1 MSKAV
6 FLFNTMNPILILL
19 LIGLF
24 AGILSGMLGIGG
36 GVIIV
41 PALVFFMAM
50 TQAQAQGTSLGV
62 LIMPVVGAAA
72 YQYYQSGNLNWKYSL
87 CIAITFVIG
96 GWVGSKIAL
105 EVDKD
110 VLKKFFAVFL
120 LLLSCKMLFWDK

>member
-1 MSKAV
+1 
-6 FLFNTMNPILILL
+6 MNPILILL